1 MQFPQ
6 SPTSCIT
13 VTVTPLEASAG
24 VDSTPRTLPLRA
36 PIRLP
41 QQPVP
46 VAQLAHQQQQQQL
59 HQQQQQ
65 NAPVIVQMPQQQQVL
80 PQQQVL
86 RQQQVIINGQ
96 PATILVPQPM
106 KQEALPPPPPQQPLV
121 IQQQQRVVM
130 PPQQQ
135 QQHQQQRQQEQRLI
149 SVSGAESLIKE
160 QQRKIEELQNALE
173 SSQNQLAEQARILM
187 QQQSQLNEANNN
199 PSTPSGAASFQV
211 SVLVGLIQCR
221 HCITRCSKCREVLI
235 HNPFFNALGL
245 RSTKARRKN
254 FEQKESTSRPFRV
267 HWRRTLRT

>member
-46 VAQLAHQQQQQQL
+46 VAQLAHQQQQQQ
-59 HQQQQQ
+59 
-65 NAPVIVQMPQQQQVL
+65 NTPVIVQVPQQQQVL

-106 KQEALPPPPPQQPLV
+106 KQEPPPTPQPLV

-135 QQHQQQRQQEQRLI
+135 QQQQQTQQEQRLI

-211 SVLVGLIQCR
+211 SFLVVFIQCR
-221 HCITRCSKCREVLI
+221 HCNSMFEIGRSSFIILSIMSRGSREQ
-235 HNPFFNALGL
+235 
-245 RSTKARRKN
+245 
-254 FEQKESTSRPFRV
+254 QKKRTSRHFRV